1 MKKRIQLGEF
11 QFPREEWELISKNA
25 KKIITGLLN
34 IDPGQLRVT
43 PEIFGKGHPL
53 GI

>member
-1 MKKRIQLGEF
+1 LIAFNKPNRKGVDKIMKKRIQLGEF

-34 IDPGQLRVT
+34 IDPG
-43 PEIFGKGHPL
+43 
-53 GI
+53 